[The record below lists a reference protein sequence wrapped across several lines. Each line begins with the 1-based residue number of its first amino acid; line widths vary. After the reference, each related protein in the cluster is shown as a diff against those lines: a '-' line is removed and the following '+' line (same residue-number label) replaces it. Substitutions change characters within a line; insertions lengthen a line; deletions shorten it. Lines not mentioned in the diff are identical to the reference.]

1 MLSEAIGLKGGR
13 VCGPAQREQG
23 VQKSSQPLPA
33 QNSHSVGNLP
43 QVSVCYIDSW
53 GGGFFTFIQGKE
65 VKGKKLSRTAQPGTL
80 GEQADQAKEQ
90 EPTLGEEGVEGWDRH
105 LRQLGL
111 KPETTHIFR

>member
-53 GGGFFTFIQGKE
+53 GGVSSPSF
-65 VKGKKLSRTAQPGTL
+65 KGKKSR
-80 GEQADQAKEQ
+80 E
-90 EPTLGEEGVEGWDRH
+90 RN
-105 LRQLGL
+105 
-111 KPETTHIFR
+111 